1 MQCYPDLNL
10 QCCDCKSTFT
20 SAFKLLQHFADH
32 VQKEAKDRHKKKR
45 HLPREQVSQAESGSE
60 SSLSRHES
68 TLSASDSCSE
78 SSQSCKLAKFD
89 LQQRLESCVK
99 QEDDVKEEQDELS
112 DSSPDTKVEEYSP
125 LKFCMI
131 TMEESDDKSNPNSS
145 PKKVASRKQLLPKK
159 IERKVEGLRKLAPK
173 PENPVSTDLA
183 LQSPGKKK
191 YACHLCTKVFGWST
205 DLKRH
210 ILVHTGERPFKC
222 KNCQATFTR
231 NFLLQKHQSK
241 VHPCKPKES
250 AGKPEMVEIPKNTTV
265 TQSNKSDI
273 DNVKEKP
280 AENNECDDDEDED
293 KLIITEEIEE
303 KLPSPSLSN
312 STSDSKW
319 HLMATNADRRC
330 SDLKQKDL
338 FHITPVKVLTM

>member
-1 MQCYPDLNL
+1 MQCYPEINL

-32 VQKEAKDRHKKKR
+32 VQKETKVSHKKKR
-45 HLPREQVSQAESGSE
+45 HLPGKQVRQAESGSE

-89 LQQRLESCVK
+89 LQKRLESCVK
-99 QEDDVKEEQDELS
+99 QDDDVKEDIDDLS
-112 DSSPDTKVEEYSP
+112 DSSPDTKAEEYSP

-131 TMEESDDKSNPNSS
+131 TMEESDEKPSKHDS
-145 PKKVASRKQLLPKK
+145 PKKIASRKQLLPKK
-159 IERKVEGLRKLAPK
+159 IERKVEELRKLAPK
-173 PENPVSTDLA
+173 PENPVSAELT
-183 LQSPGKKK
+183 LQSSGKKK

-250 AGKPEMVEIPKNTTV
+250 AVTPETVEVPSITVAACDTVEIDPL
-265 TQSNKSDI
+265 
-273 DNVKEKP
+273 KEEA
-280 AENNECDDDEDED
+280 AESNECDDDEDEG

-303 KLPSPSLSN
+303 KSLDPLSN
-312 STSDSKW
+312 CTSDSKW
-319 HLMATNADRRC
+319 HIVSSNAERRC
-330 SDLKQKDL
+330 SDLKQTDL